1 MAATE
6 AQGSGP
12 WGSARTAEPV
22 LESLSGRSGA
32 PTRYRQA
39 VATAATAATA
49 AAVYATITSAYRSS
63 CLGSGQCL
71 ASRLIA
77 PLWRCEE

>member
-39 VATAATAATA
+39 VATAATAA
-49 AAVYATITSAYRSS
+49 AVYATITSAYRSS